1 MRAREFI
8 PEGLSITPSGKMS
21 KNHERAQIGTHLSRD
36 IGGYDRVYHMNRLM
50 MAMAVADG
58 KSTKAPE
65 GVDASS
71 WSEKYN
77 TIHPYSEEE
86 HNMVAQAMKIVPT
99 DGQEIAKDHRSRESD
114 DVHKVSPVK
123 GFKGYPR

>member
-1 MRAREFI
+1 MRAREFVQ
-8 PEGLSITPSGKMS
+8 EGLSVTPSGKMN
-21 KNHERAQIGTHLSRD
+21 KDHERAQKGTHLTRD

-58 KSTKAPE
+58 KSKKAPD

-86 HNMVAQAMKIVPT
+86 HNMIHQAMKIVPT
-99 DGQEIAKDHRSRESD
+99 DGQEITSDHRSKESED
-114 DVHKVSPVK
+114 THKVSPVK

>member
-1 MRAREFI
+1 MRAKEFVR
-8 PEGLSITPSGKMS
+8 EGLSIKPSGKMRHD
-21 KNHERAQIGTHLSRD
+21 HERAQIGTHLSRD
-36 IGGYDRVYHMNRLM
+36 IGGYDRVYHMNRLW

-58 KSTKAPE
+58 KSKKAPK

-77 TIHPYSEEE
+77 TIHPYTEEE
-86 HNMVAQAMKIVPT
+86 HNMVHQAMKIVPS
-99 DGQEIAKDHRSRESD
+99 DAQEIAKDHRSRESD